1 MIFIKLHDIHL
12 KSIQSTFIL
21 DLSSFPFSLPFLFFL
36 HNYCFCHSFPKVRK
50 HLQKSLEE
58 GRDFNLILAMKT
70 KYVLCCHNCSIIY
83 FLPSFFSSF
92 LIFLQHFSS
101 FFFLFRVM
109 TDGMKYCLATGNWGD
124 RKNPSKA
131 GVVQVINTLDY
142 LLIHSLPGSYGTSHP
157 LHISSVCSL
166 FIHLFSHF
174 LINHLLSLPSLS
186 SQEVINE

>member
-131 GVVQVINTLDY
+131 GVVQVITHTRLLTDSFSPWFLWHIPSFTY
-142 LLIHSLPGSYGTSHP
+142 FICLLLIYSLILS
-157 LHISSVCSL
+157 
-166 FIHLFSHF
+166 FSHQSSIITPF
-174 LINHLLSLPSLS
+174 LEFSRSY
-186 SQEVINE
+186 